1 MAAVCGHFFCAQ
13 LAGNMQQFPALIC
26 EALLRNRPDQVED
39 DHETG
44 RLRRH
49 LTFSPDGFFF
59 CDCA

>member
-1 MAAVCGHFFCAQ
+1 
-13 LAGNMQQFPALIC
+13 MQQFPALIC
-26 EALLRNRPDQVED
+26 EALLRKRPDQVED
-39 DHETG
+39 DQETG